1 MADGRSVLHFVNNGI
16 LDDGV
21 SDQCASCDQTTRRC
35 GTASSYYSNLE
46 EEKRRA
52 ANRGLGVIT
61 NSSFLLPL
69 EIRKGPFT
77 RKPQCASR
85 RRSRPAVEDTRSLR
99 LPVP

>member
-1 MADGRSVLHFVNNGI
+1 MADGRSVLHFLNNGI

-52 ANRGLGVIT
+52 AKRG
-61 NSSFLLPL
+61 P
-69 EIRKGPFT
+69 
-77 RKPQCASR
+77 
-85 RRSRPAVEDTRSLR
+85 
-99 LPVP
+99 